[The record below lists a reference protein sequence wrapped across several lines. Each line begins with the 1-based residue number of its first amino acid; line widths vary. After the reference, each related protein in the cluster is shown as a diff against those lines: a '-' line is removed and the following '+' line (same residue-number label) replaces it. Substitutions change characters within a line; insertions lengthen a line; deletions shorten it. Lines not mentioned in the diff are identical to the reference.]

1 MNTATMDSID
11 SKLWVMMAEKLGLD
25 ESSIHADSSF
35 ADDLGVDSLDVMELF
50 TEVEKEFSINI
61 PDEDAEKLTTV
72 KALVNYVH
80 VHAI

>member
-35 ADDLGVDSLDVMELF
+35 ADDLGVDSLDVTEL
-50 TEVEKEFSINI
+50 VLNGII
-61 PDEDAEKLTTV
+61 RLTTV

>member
-50 TEVEKEFSINI
+50 TEVEK
-61 PDEDAEKLTTV
+61 
-72 KALVNYVH
+72 
-80 VHAI
+80 